1 MPDSLKKNFTNS
13 SFPNIGSRLAFLRRS
28 LFLKLVLVY
37 TGTMVVLMLTVG
49 VIFHLTFDRP
59 SLFETPLGKH
69 LQRYVDSLAD
79 ELGTPPQYDKARHLA
94 QELGVQ
100 IRVSTPQEEWA
111 TDASVPPTT
120 VLTDRAPDATQPQRF
135 GRYRDYF
142 FALLVRQDT
151 RYTFLFPREPFRRGN
166 RRAFV
171 WLVTVIGL
179 ILGGSYL
186 VVRWLFRPLHW
197 LSNGV
202 QEIARGNFA
211 YEAPV
216 RSDDELGR
224 LTASFNHMT
233 TRVRQMVQA
242 REQLLLDVSHELR
255 SPLTR
260 MKVALEFIQEHTVRE
275 QLQRDIRELET
286 MVTELLEAERLSS
299 SHGGL
304 MKFEIDLVKFVRDIV
319 DTYQGR
325 QPAVQLVSA
334 PDTLLLSIDADRLRI
349 ALRNVIDNAL
359 KSSPAAGPPVEVSVQ
374 RDASVVRVSIRD
386 YGPGI
391 SAEDQTRVFEPF
403 YRVDKSRVRDT
414 GGYGLGLSLTKK
426 IMLAHGGD
434 IRLTSELGRGSTFTL
449 QLPC

>member
-1 MPDSLKKNFTNS
+1 MKENFINS
-13 SFPNIGSRLAFLRRS
+13 SFLNINHGLAFLRRS

-49 VIFHLTFDRP
+49 LIFHLTFDRP

-69 LQRYVDSLAD
+69 MQRYVNSLAD
-79 ELGTPPQYDKARHLA
+79 ELGDPPQYEKARHLV

-100 IRVSTPQEEWA
+100 IRVSTPKQEWA
-111 TDASVPPTT
+111 TDTSIPPTT
-120 VLTDRAPDATQPQRF
+120 ALTERAPTATRPQRF

-142 FALLVRQDT
+142 FALLVRQEV

-166 RRAFV
+166 RRALV
-171 WLVTVIGL
+171 WLATVIGL
-179 ILGGSYL
+179 ILGGSYF

-197 LSNGV
+197 LNNGV

-233 TRVRQMVQA
+233 TRVRQMVHA

-260 MKVALEFIQEHTVRE
+260 MKVALEFVQEQPVRE

-299 SHGGL
+299 HHGGL
-304 MKFEIDLVKFVRDIV
+304 VKAEVDLVRFVRDVV

-325 QPAVQLVSA
+325 QPAVRLVAA
-334 PDTLLLSIDADRLRI
+334 PESLWLPIDADRLHI

-359 KSSPAAGPPVEVSVQ
+359 KASPAAGPPVEIRVQ
-374 RDASVVRVSIRD
+374 RDTSAVHVSIRD

-391 SAEDQTRVFEPF
+391 ASEDQTRVFEPF
-403 YRVDKSRVRDT
+403 YRVDRSRGRDT

-426 IMLAHGGD
+426 ILLAHGGD
-434 IRLTSELGRGSTFTL
+434 ILLSSDPGQGSKFTL
-449 QLPC
+449 QLPG

>member
-1 MPDSLKKNFTNS
+1 
-13 SFPNIGSRLAFLRRS
+13 
-28 LFLKLVLVY
+28 
-37 TGTMVVLMLTVG
+37 
-49 VIFHLTFDRP
+49 
-59 SLFETPLGKH
+59 
-69 LQRYVDSLAD
+69 
-79 ELGTPPQYDKARHLA
+79 
-94 QELGVQ
+94 
-100 IRVSTPQEEWA
+100 
-111 TDASVPPTT
+111 
-120 VLTDRAPDATQPQRF
+120 
-135 GRYRDYF
+135 
-142 FALLVRQDT
+142 
-151 RYTFLFPREPFRRGN
+151 
-166 RRAFV
+166 
-171 WLVTVIGL
+171 VIGF

-197 LSNGV
+197 LNDGV

-260 MKVALEFIQEHTVRE
+260 MKVALEFVQDQPVRE
-275 QLQRDIRELET
+275 QLQHDIRELET

-299 SHGGL
+299 NHGGL
-304 MKFEIDLVKFVRDIV
+304 MKTETDLVRLVRDVV

-334 PDTLLLSIDADRLRI
+334 PDTLWLSIDADRLRI

-359 KSSPAAGPPVEVSVQ
+359 KASPAAGPPVEIRVQ
-374 RDASVVRVSIRD
+374 RDASVIRVSIRD

-391 SAEDQTRVFEPF
+391 PLEDQTRVFEPF
-403 YRVDKSRVRDT
+403 YRVDKSRGRDT

-426 IMLAHGGD
+426 IIAAHGGA
-434 IRLTSELGRGSTFTL
+434 ILLASEPGQGSTFTL
-449 QLPC
+449 QLPG

>member
-1 MPDSLKKNFTNS
+1 MKKNFNNS
-13 SFPNIGSRLAFLRRS
+13 SFLPIHSHLAFLRRS

-37 TGTMVVLMLTVG
+37 TGTTVVLMLTVG
-49 VIFHLTFDRP
+49 LIFYLTFDRQP
-59 SLFETPLGKH
+59 LFETPLGKH
-69 LQRYVDSLAD
+69 IQKYVDYLAD
-79 ELGTPPQYDKARHLA
+79 DLGNPPQYDKARHLA

-100 IRVSTPQEEWA
+100 IRVSTAQEEWV

-120 VLTDRAPDATQPQRF
+120 VLTDRDSDATQLQRF

-142 FALLVRQDT
+142 FALLTRQDT

-186 VVRWLFRPLHW
+186 VVRWLFRALHW
-197 LSNGV
+197 LNKGV

-260 MKVALEFIQEHTVRE
+260 MKVALEFVQEQTVRE
-275 QLQRDIRELET
+275 QLQRDVRELET

-299 SHGGL
+299 THGGVL
-304 MKFEIDLVKFVRDIV
+304 KAETDLVKLVRDLV
-319 DTYQGR
+319 ETYQGR
-325 QPAVQLVSA
+325 QPAVHLVSA
-334 PDTLLLSIDADRLRI
+334 PDTLWLPMDGERIRI

-359 KSSPAAGPPVEVSVQ
+359 KSLPATGLPVEVRVQ
-374 RDASVVRVSIRD
+374 RDASAVRIAIRD

-391 SAEDQTRVFEPF
+391 SSEDQARVFEPF
-403 YRVDKSRVRDT
+403 YRVDKARGRDT

-426 IMLAHGGD
+426 IMTAHGGD
-434 IRLTSELGRGSTFTL
+434 ILLTSELGHGSTFTL
-449 QLPC
+449 RLPG

>member
-1 MPDSLKKNFTNS
+1 MKKNFNNS
-13 SFPNIGSRLAFLRRS
+13 SFLHIRSCSAFLRRS

-37 TGTMVVLMLTVG
+37 TGTTVVLTLTVG
-49 VIFHLTFDRP
+49 LIFYLTFDRQP
-59 SLFETPLGKH
+59 LFETPLGKH
-69 LQRYVDSLAD
+69 IQKYVGYLAD
-79 ELGTPPQYDKARHLA
+79 ELGNPPQYDKARQLA
-94 QELGVQ
+94 QDLGVQ
-100 IRVSTPQEEWA
+100 IRVSTPREEWA
-111 TDASVPPTT
+111 TDTSVPPTS
-120 VLTDRAPDATQPQRF
+120 VLTGHVPGATQPRQF

-142 FALLVRQDT
+142 FALLTRQDT

-171 WLVTVIGL
+171 WLITVIGL

-186 VVRWLFRPLHW
+186 VVRWLFRPLRW
-197 LSNGV
+197 LNNGV

-260 MKVALEFIQEHTVRE
+260 MKVALEFIQEQIVRE
-275 QLQRDIRELET
+275 QLQHDVRELET

-299 SHGGL
+299 NHGGVQ
-304 MKFEIDLVKFVRDIV
+304 KTEVDLAGLVRDMV
-319 DTYQGR
+319 ETYRGR
-325 QPAVQLVSA
+325 QPAVHVVSA
-334 PDTLLLSIDADRLRI
+334 PDTLWLPIDGERIRI

-359 KSSPAAGPPVEVSVQ
+359 KASPAAGLPVEIRVQ
-374 RDASVVRVSIRD
+374 RDASEVRIAVRD

-391 SAEDQTRVFEPF
+391 SSEDQTRVFEPF
-403 YRVDKSRVRDT
+403 YRVDKARGRDT

-426 IMLAHGGD
+426 IMAAHGGD
-434 IRLTSELGRGSTFTL
+434 ILLTSEPGQGSTFTL
-449 QLPC
+449 QFPG

>member
-1 MPDSLKKNFTNS
+1 
-13 SFPNIGSRLAFLRRS
+13 
-28 LFLKLVLVY
+28 
-37 TGTMVVLMLTVG
+37 MLTVG
-49 VIFHLTFDRP
+49 LIFHLTFDRP

-69 LQRYVDSLAD
+69 LQKYVDSLAD
-79 ELGTPPQYDKARHLA
+79 ELGDPPQYDKAQHLA

-100 IRVSTPQEEWA
+100 IRVSTPHEEWA
-111 TDASVPPTT
+111 TDTAVPPTT

-142 FALLVRQDT
+142 FALLVRQET

-197 LSNGV
+197 LNNGV

-233 TRVRQMVQA
+233 TQVRQMVQA

-260 MKVALEFIQEHTVRE
+260 MKVALEFVQEQTVRD
-275 QLQRDIRELET
+275 QLQHDIRELET

-299 SHGGL
+299 NHGGL
-304 MKFEIDLVKFVRDIV
+304 RKTKIDLVGLVRDLV
-319 DTYQGR
+319 DAYQGR
-325 QPAVQLVSA
+325 QAAVQLVST
-334 PDTLLLSIDADRLRI
+334 PDALLLSIDGERMRI

-359 KSSPAAGPPVEVSVQ
+359 KSSPTAGPPVEIRVQ
-374 RDASVVRVSIRD
+374 RDVSAVRVAIRD

-391 SAEDQTRVFEPF
+391 SAEDQTCVFEPF
-403 YRVDKSRVRDT
+403 YRVDKSRGRDT

-426 IMLAHGGD
+426 IMIAHDGD
-434 IRLTSELGRGSTFTL
+434 ILLTSEPGRGSTFTL

>member
-1 MPDSLKKNFTNS
+1 MPDRMKNLTNS
-13 SFPNIGSRLAFLRRS
+13 SVPHIHSRLAFLRRS

-49 VIFHLTFDRP
+49 LIFHLTFDRP

-69 LQRYVDSLAD
+69 LQRYVNSLAD
-79 ELGTPPQYDKARHLA
+79 ELGDPPRYDKARQLA
-94 QELGVQ
+94 QELSVQ
-100 IRVSTPQEEWA
+100 IRVSTPREEWA
-111 TDASVPPTT
+111 TDTVVPPTT
-120 VLTDRAPDATQPQRF
+120 VLTNSVPTATQPQQF
-135 GRYRDYF
+135 GRYHDYF
-142 FALLVRQDT
+142 FALLLRQDT
-151 RYTFLFPREPFRRGN
+151 RYTFLFPREPFRRGH
-166 RRAFV
+166 RMALV
-171 WLVTVIGL
+171 WLVTMIGL

-186 VVRWLFRPLHW
+186 VVRWLFRPLYW
-197 LSNGV
+197 LNNGV

-216 RSDDELGR
+216 RSEDELGR

-260 MKVALEFIQEHTVRE
+260 MKVALEFVQERTVRE
-275 QLQRDIRELET
+275 QLQHDIRELET

-299 SHGGL
+299 THGGVV
-304 MKFEIDLVKFVRDIV
+304 KTEVDLVRLVRDVV

-325 QPAVQLVSA
+325 QPAVHLVSA
-334 PDTLLLSIDADRLRI
+334 PDTLLLLLDADRLRI

-359 KSSPAAGPPVEVSVQ
+359 KASPATGPPVEICVQ
-374 RDASVVRVSIRD
+374 SDASVVRISIRD
-386 YGPGI
+386 YGLGI
-391 SAEDQTRVFEPF
+391 SSEDYIRVFEPF
-403 YRVDKSRVRDT
+403 YRVDKSRGRDT

-426 IMLAHGGD
+426 IMVAHGGD
-434 IRLTSELGRGSTFTL
+434 ILLASEPGQGSTFTL
-449 QLPC
+449 QLPF

>member
-1 MPDSLKKNFTNS
+1 MPDSVRKNFNDS
-13 SFPNIGSRLAFLRRS
+13 SFPSTHSRLAFLRRS

-37 TGTMVVLMLTVG
+37 TGTMVVLMLTIG
-49 VIFHLTFDRP
+49 LIFELTFDRP
-59 SLFETPLGKH
+59 PLFETPLGKH
-69 LQRYVDSLAD
+69 IQKYVDSLAD
-79 ELGTPPQYDKARHLA
+79 ELGNPPQYDKARHLA
-94 QELGVQ
+94 QELDVQ
-100 IRVSTPQEEWA
+100 IRVSTPKEEWA

-120 VLTDRAPDATQPQRF
+120 VLTNHAPTTTQPQRF

-151 RYTFLFPREPFRRGN
+151 RYTFLFPREPFRRSN
-166 RRAFV
+166 RRVFL

-179 ILGGSYL
+179 ILCGSYL

-197 LSNGV
+197 LNDGV

-260 MKVALEFIQEHTVRE
+260 MKVALEFVQDQPVRE
-275 QLQRDIRELET
+275 QLQHDIRELET

-299 SHGGL
+299 NHGGL
-304 MKFEIDLVKFVRDIV
+304 MKTEIDLVRLVRDVV

-334 PDTLLLSIDADRLRI
+334 PDTLRLSIDADRLRI

-359 KSSPAAGPPVEVSVQ
+359 KSSPAAGPPVEIRVQ
-374 RDASVVRVSIRD
+374 RDASGIRVSIRD

-391 SAEDQTRVFEPF
+391 SLEDQTRVFEPF
-403 YRVDKSRVRDT
+403 YRVDKSRGRDT

-426 IMLAHGGD
+426 IMTAHGGT
-434 IRLTSELGRGSTFTL
+434 ILLASEPGQGSTFTL

>member
-1 MPDSLKKNFTNS
+1 MKKNFTDS
-13 SFPNIGSRLAFLRRS
+13 SVPHIPSRLAFLRRS

-37 TGTMVVLMLTVG
+37 TGTMAVLMLTVG
-49 VIFHLTFDRP
+49 LIFQLTFDRP

-69 LQRYVDSLAD
+69 LQKYVDSLAD
-79 ELGTPPQYDKARHLA
+79 ELGNPPQHEKARQLA
-94 QELGVQ
+94 RELGVQ
-100 IRVSTPQEEWA
+100 IRVNTPQEEWA
-111 TDASVPPTT
+111 TDASIPPTS
-120 VLTDRAPDATQPQRF
+120 VLTARAPTTTQPQRF

-166 RRAFV
+166 RRTLV
-171 WLVTVIGL
+171 WLIAVIGL

-186 VVRWLFRPLHW
+186 VVRWLFRPLYW
-197 LSNGV
+197 LNNGV

-260 MKVALEFIQEHTVRE
+260 MKVALEFVKEPPVRE

-286 MVTELLEAERLSS
+286 MVTELLDAERLSS
-299 SHGGL
+299 THGGL
-304 MKFEIDLVKFVRDIV
+304 MKAEVDLVRLVRDVV
-319 DTYQGR
+319 DMYQGR
-325 QPAVQLVSA
+325 QPGVQLVSA
-334 PDTLLLSIDADRLRI
+334 PATLRLPIDPDRLRI

-359 KSSPAAGPPVEVSVQ
+359 KASPATSLPVEIRVQ
-374 RDASVVRVSIRD
+374 RDTSVVRVSIRD

-391 SAEDQTRVFEPF
+391 AAEDLTRVFEPF
-403 YRVDKSRVRDT
+403 YRVDKSRGRDT

-434 IRLTSELGRGSTFTL
+434 ILLVSEPGQGSTFML